1 MNCVLQGGF
10 LLFFLSK
17 LQTPLSVFI
26 VDRSKYIREKK
37 IHYVQ
42 TFIMSSD
49 WSQFLFSFPPI
60 FKLEK
65 I

>member
-1 MNCVLQGGF
+1 MKCVLQGGF

-26 VDRSKYIREKK
+26 VDRSKYIRKK

-49 WSQFLFSFPPI
+49 WSQFLFSFPQI